1 MKILAVDDE
10 PYILELMPMLARRI
24 GFSDVSTAAS
34 GTMALEALAA
44 ADTAYDCLL
53 LDINM
58 PGMDGIELCR
68 RVRAIEA
75 YRRTPIIMLTAMSER
90 DFMDRAFQAGAT
102 DYVTKPFDINELGAR
117 LRVAQELVAA
127 RRAVDTTGAG
137 RLARDEQDVESGQ
150 VGPVEEISLDGIG
163 NLADGVA
170 LTNYL
175 KQLSRSGLGAS
186 QIIAVMIDQ
195 FDKLH
200 ARAIASE
207 LHYALSEV
215 LAAVHTTM
223 LTNIAL
229 IAYTGNGVF
238 VIVSN
243 AASALSS
250 VEIESNLQYLLDERN
265 AEYDDGSPM
274 DLEVSIGN
282 PVLPPVGNI
291 AAVEAS
297 VERAVA
303 RASSRSAT
311 RRDTPRMPNIRR
323 NGQ

>member
-195 FDKLH
+195 FDKHH
-200 ARAIASE
+200 ARATASE